1 MMKEWKYSVLYRC
14 KRTSILLYSPK
25 TNKFNNDYS
34 LPGYKV
40 NNILNASM
48 TNCFMDVTN
57 K

>member
-1 MMKEWKYSVLYRC
+1 MKEWKYSVLYRC